1 MQDYI
6 ENIRAAYTKDFTS
19 KDITKQQ
26 IAVATYL
33 IDKLALRAGNEKV
46 LCLYVHLLNLFCAI
60 YKLPPSLKHNY
71 IQEAKDTNV

>member
-1 MQDYI
+1 VQDYI
-6 ENIRAAYTKDFTS
+6 ENIRTAYTKDFTS
-19 KDITKQQ
+19 KDIAKQQ

-60 YKLPPSLKHNY
+60 CKLIPSLKQK
-71 IQEAKDTNV
+71 IT

>member
-6 ENIRAAYTKDFTS
+6 ANIRAAYTRDFTS
-19 KDITKQQ
+19 KDIAKQQ

-46 LCLYVHLLNLFCAI
+46 LGQKIHKCIFWEKRSLNRSPLDC
-60 YKLPPSLKHNY
+60 
-71 IQEAKDTNV
+71 